1 MRPAPA
7 SPMAGDGFS
16 QIRWGMTAHP
26 LHHVADAAV
35 SVSGDGRPVGVIDIG
50 SNSVRFVVFA
60 GLTRAP
66 VQLFNEKSACALG
79 AGLQTSGVLNP
90 SGRDCA
96 VTAVGRYVRLARAM
110 GVGRLE
116 LLATAAVR
124 DAADGPDLVAELA
137 RRFDVE
143 VKVLSGDDEGRL
155 AALGVL
161 LGTPDADGIVADL
174 GGGSLELVEI
184 DGGRVDPLGRL
195 RSFPLGV
202 LRLDDIE
209 RGGGEAAVDAAI
221 KAELAHTPWIS
232 ERPVKTLYAVGGS
245 WRAMAKLCMLQ
256 ENHPL
261 QVLDKY
267 TLSRA
272 KAVEM
277 SDLVARIGRRSL
289 DKISGISRRRLAV
302 LPHAARLLQV
312 LLATIRPERVVF
324 SIHGM
329 REGFYYSLMPDAIRD
344 RDPIVDMCEAVA
356 GNGHRFAQQPA
367 VLMRFLDPLF
377 PDETDK
383 QRRQRFAACML
394 GDLYWDEHPD
404 FRGQQAFF
412 KTLRLP
418 VVGFD
423 HQDRAALALMVLYR
437 YQSYDEIHDAQDVLA
452 LLTPDDRVRVQA
464 VGCGLRLAHMI
475 SGGAPGILGGCRLIL
490 EPRRLVLRIPGDDPA
505 FDISAFDKR
514 LERLARLLGR
524 DPAIEVA

>member
-1 MRPAPA
+1 MRAAPA
-7 SPMAGDGFS
+7 RETAGAGANG
-16 QIRWGMTAHP
+16 IRLGMTAHP
-26 LHHVADAAV
+26 LHHLDDATV

-90 SGRDCA
+90 AGRECA
-96 VTAVGRYVRLARAM
+96 VTAVGRFVRLARAM

-124 DAADGPDLVAELA
+124 DARDGPALVAELKE
-137 RRFDVE
+137 RFDVD
-143 VKVLSGDDEGRL
+143 VNVLSGDDEGRL

-161 LGTPDADGIVADL
+161 LGTPDADGVVADL

-184 DGGRVDPLGRL
+184 DGGQVDPLGRL

-209 RGGGEAAVDAAI
+209 RTGGEAAVDAAI
-221 KAELAHTPWIS
+221 KAELAKAPWIA

-245 WRAMAKLCMLQ
+245 WRAMAKLCMMQ

-267 TLSRA
+267 TLSRG
-272 KAVEM
+272 KALEL

-289 DKISGISRRRLAV
+289 DKISGVSRRRLVV
-302 LPHAARLLQV
+302 LPHAARLLAA

-329 REGFYYSLMPDAIRD
+329 REGFYYTLMPEAIRD

-377 PDETDK
+377 PDETEK
-383 QRRQRFAACML
+383 QHRQRFAACML

-423 HQDRAALALMVLYR
+423 HEDRAALALMVLYR

-452 LLTPDDRVRVQA
+452 LLAPDDRVRVQA
-464 VGCGLRLAHMI
+464 VGCGLRLAHVI
-475 SGGAPGILGGCRLIL
+475 SGGAPGILGNCRLIL
-490 EPRRLVLRIPGDDPA
+490 EPKRLVLRIPGEDPA
-505 FDISAFDKR
+505 FDVGAFDKR

>member
-1 MRPAPA
+1 MPGAPAPIRF
-7 SPMAGDGFS
+7 GDGA
-16 QIRWGMTAHP
+16 RKVGLGMSAHP
-26 LHHVADAAV
+26 LHHVVDAEA

-79 AGLQTSGVLNP
+79 AGIQTSGVLNP
-90 SGRDCA
+90 AGRDCA
-96 VTAVGRYVRLARAM
+96 ITAVGRYVRLARAM
-110 GVGRLE
+110 GVGRLD

-124 DAADGPDLVAELA
+124 DATDGPAFTSEIE
-137 RRFDVE
+137 RRFDIPVR
-143 VKVLSGDDEGRL
+143 VLSGEDEGRL

-161 LGTPDADGIVADL
+161 LGTPDADGVVADL

-184 DGGRVDPLGRL
+184 DGGQIDPLGRL

-202 LRLDDIE
+202 LRLDDLE
-209 RGGGEAAVDAAI
+209 RVGGEAAVDEQI
-221 KAELAHTPWIS
+221 LHELARAQWIA
-232 ERPVKTLYAVGGS
+232 ERPVKNLYAVGGS

-272 KAVEM
+272 KAFEL

-302 LPHAARLLQV
+302 LPQAARLLRV
-312 LLATIRPERVVF
+312 LLETIRPERVVF

-329 REGFYYSLMPDAIRD
+329 REGFYYNNLPEAIRD

-356 GNGHRFAQQPA
+356 GNGHRFAQQPV

-377 PDETDK
+377 PQETPK
-383 QRRQRFAACML
+383 QHRQRFAACML

-423 HQDRAALALMVLYR
+423 HEDRAALALMVLYR

-452 LLTPDDRVRVQA
+452 LLAPEDRVRVQA
-464 VGCGLRLAHMI
+464 VGCGLRLAHVI
-475 SGGAPGILGGCRLIL
+475 SGGAPGILGNCRLIL
-490 EPRRLVLRIPGDDPA
+490 ESRRLVLRIPANDPA
-505 FDISAFDKR
+505 FDVGAFEKR
-514 LERLARLLGR
+514 LDRLARILSR
-524 DPAIEVA
+524 EPAVEWV

>member
-1 MRPAPA
+1 M
-7 SPMAGDGFS
+7 S
-16 QIRWGMTAHP
+16 AHP
-26 LHHVADAAV
+26 LHHVADAEV
-35 SVSGDGRPVGVIDIG
+35 SVSGDGKPVGIIDIG

-79 AGLQTSGVLNP
+79 AGIQKSGMLNP
-90 SGRDCA
+90 AGRDCA

-110 GVGRLE
+110 GVGRVD

-124 DAADGPDLVAELA
+124 DAADGPSLVAELKA
-137 RRFDVE
+137 KFDVD
-143 VKVLSGDDEGRL
+143 VRVLSGEDEGRL

-184 DGGRVDPLGRL
+184 DGGQVDPLGRM

-209 RGGGEAAVDAAI
+209 QGGGAAAVDAAI
-221 KAELAHTPWIS
+221 QSELAFAPWIS
-232 ERPVKTLYAVGGS
+232 QRPVKNLYAVGGS

-267 TLSRA
+267 TLSRD
-272 KAVEM
+272 KALELA
-277 SDLVARIGRRSL
+277 DLVARVGRRSL
-289 DKISGISRRRLAV
+289 DKIPGVSRRRLPV
-302 LPHAARLLQV
+302 LPHAARLLEI
-312 LLATIRPERVVF
+312 LLKTIRPEKLVF
-324 SIHGM
+324 SVHGM
-329 REGFYYSLMPDAIRD
+329 REGFYYTNLPDAIRD

-377 PDETDK
+377 AGETEK
-383 QRRQRFAACML
+383 QHRQRLAACML

-423 HQDRAALALMVLYR
+423 HEDRAALALIVLYR
-437 YQSYDEIHDAQDVLA
+437 YQTYDEIHDAQDVLA
-452 LLTPDDRVRVQA
+452 LLSPEDRVRVQA
-464 VGCGLRLAHMI
+464 VGCGLRLAHVI
-475 SGGAPGILGGCRLIL
+475 SGGAPGVLGNCRLIL
-490 EPRRLVLRIPGDDPA
+490 EPRRLVLRIPSADPA
-505 FDISAFDKR
+505 FDVTAFEKR
-514 LERLARLLGR
+514 LERLARVLSR
-524 DPAIEVA
+524 ESAIEWV

>member
-1 MRPAPA
+1 M
-7 SPMAGDGFS
+7 S
-16 QIRWGMTAHP
+16 AHP
-26 LHHVADAAV
+26 LHHALDVPARTVDAD
-35 SVSGDGRPVGVIDIG
+35 RPVGIIDIG

-79 AGLQTSGVLNP
+79 AGLQKNGVLNP
-90 SGRDCA
+90 DGRDCA
-96 VTAVGRYVRLARAM
+96 VSAVGRYVRLARAM
-110 GVGRLE
+110 GVGRLD

-124 DAADGPDLVAELA
+124 DAADGPAFVAEVA
-137 RRFDVE
+137 ERFGISVR
-143 VKVLSGDDEGRL
+143 VLSGHDEGSL

-161 LGTPDADGIVADL
+161 LGTPDAEGIVADL

-195 RSFPLGV
+195 CSMPLGV
-202 LRLDDIE
+202 LRLDDIAQ
-209 RGGGEAAVDAAI
+209 GGEAAVDAAI
-221 KAELAHTPWIS
+221 RDNLARVPWVA
-232 ERPVKTLYAVGGS
+232 ERPVRTLYAVGGS
-245 WRAMAKLCMLQ
+245 WRALAKLCMTQ

-267 TLSRA
+267 TLSRD
-272 KAVEM
+272 KALALT
-277 SDLVARIGRRSL
+277 DLVARIGRRSM
-289 DKISGISRRRLAV
+289 DKIPGISRRRIAV
-302 LPHAARLLQV
+302 LPHAARLLQA
-312 LLATIRPERVVF
+312 LLNEIKPERLVF

-329 REGFYYSLMPDAIRD
+329 REGFYYTNLPDEIRD

-377 PDETDK
+377 SNETEK
-383 QRRQRFAACML
+383 QMRQRFAACML

-423 HQDRAALALMVLYR
+423 HEDRAALALMVLYR
-437 YQSYDEIHDAQDVLA
+437 YQSYDEIHDAQGVLA
-452 LLTPDDRVRVQA
+452 LLSPEDRVRVQA
-464 VGCGLRLAHMI
+464 VGCGLRLAHVI
-475 SGGAPGILGGCRLIL
+475 SGGAPGILGRCRLIL
-490 EPRRLVLRIPGDDPA
+490 EPWRLVLRIPSDDPA
-505 FDISAFDKR
+505 FDGAAFEKR
-514 LERLARLLGR
+514 LDRLARCLGR
-524 DPAIEVA
+524 ESAIERV